1 MQEKEKNTGNVS
13 EEDIAASLLP
23 LMAEYFEGTCAR
35 EGGSVVYRLP
45 GGQTF
50 RISVRKES

>member
-1 MQEKEKNTGNVS
+1 MQEKEKNTGYVS

-23 LMAEYFEGTCAR
+23 LMAEYFEGTGAR

>member
-1 MQEKEKNTGNVS
+1 MQEKEKNTGYVS

-35 EGGSVVYRLP
+35 EGGSVVYR
-45 GGQTF
+45 QTF